1 MAFLAESEPAVIL
14 DKVQKV
20 YRLYETPIHRL
31 KQALWRGRRNYF
43 RDFTALSDITL
54 RVKTGTTLGI
64 IGLNGSGKSTLLQI
78 IAGVLQP
85 TVGAVRVKGRLTALL
100 ELGAGFNSEYTGR
113 ENVLVNGAILGLMR
127 YDVDRLIPQIMDFAG
142 IGEFFDQPLKTYSS
156 GMIVRLAF
164 AVATSVNPE
173 VLLIDEALAVGD
185 APFQMKCFQRFRE
198 FQDAG
203 KTIIFVSHDIG
214 AVQQLCD
221 QGLLLDHGR
230 IMAFGDPKEV
240 SQEYTKIVRL
250 SSKEMNIKVS
260 EAGKRVMRMGT
271 KEMEILGSSLN
282 GSENGDGITL
292 NYGEKVCLS
301 MKVKFNREIDRPIVG
316 CLVKMMNRFEVA
328 GANNFY
334 EGHALRPHKGG
345 EVADYEISFPMLLS
359 PNTYYLSLGVAYE
372 DDGIVRADY
381 IECAFIFRSL
391 SRRPIPCGIVD
402 LDMEIKEI

>member
-1 MAFLAESEPAVIL
+1 MGSLPKNEPAVIV

-20 YRLYETPIHRL
+20 YRLYETPVHRL
-31 KQALWRGRRNYF
+31 KQALWRGKRHYF
-43 RDFTALSDITL
+43 RDFTALSDVNL
-54 RVKTGTTLGI
+54 RVEAGATLGI

-85 TVGAVRVKGRLTALL
+85 TAGVVKVKGRLTALL
-100 ELGAGFNSEYTGR
+100 ELGAGFNAEYTGR

>member
-334 EGHALRPHKGG
+334 DGHPLRPHKGG

-381 IECAFIFRSL
+381 IECAFILRSL

-402 LDMEIKEI
+402 LGMEIRES